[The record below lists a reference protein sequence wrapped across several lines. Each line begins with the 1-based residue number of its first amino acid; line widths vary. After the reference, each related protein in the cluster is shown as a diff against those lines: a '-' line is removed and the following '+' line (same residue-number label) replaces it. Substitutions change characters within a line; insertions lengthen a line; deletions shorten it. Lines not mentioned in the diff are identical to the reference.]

1 MKRRRGMN
9 SPEITKKRKGEPQI
23 ALESP
28 LVSGGVEKKK
38 TGVQCGL
45 EKRSKGFILR
55 GLDMSSEAPDRT
67 CPVRAD
73 FQI

>member
-45 EKRSKGFILR
+45 EK
-55 GLDMSSEAPDRT
+55 
-67 CPVRAD
+67 
-73 FQI
+73 